1 MLFCEQNNRLKW
13 VQILNKNKKIFA
25 PTRAQGREV
34 FIIAD
39 DFLLE
44 KIVNFAKNGFCKLLS
59 QKNVWSETREIKLSY
74 LESH

>member
-1 MLFCEQNNRLKW
+1 MSQN
-13 VQILNKNKKIFA
+13 QILNKNKKTFA
-25 PTRAQGREV
+25 TTRAQGREV

-59 QKNVWSETREIKLSY
+59 QKNA
-74 LESH
+74 